1 MFSRMKKHTLFI
13 FLLVFSTSLFAQLK
27 PLTSY
32 PKIETK
38 NTPQYDWKGVEEFKK
53 NGLPRKAIDAIKELQ
68 EKAIKENNVVAYLE
82 SFEELNN
89 VVYKAKFDNQE
100 VENFYWEYADQAQKN
115 AFSF

>member
-27 PLTSY
+27 PITSY

-53 NGLPRKAIDAIKELQ
+53 NGLPRNCLLYTSPSPRDRTRSRMPSSA
-68 EKAIKENNVVAYLE
+68 
-82 SFEELNN
+82 
-89 VVYKAKFDNQE
+89 
-100 VENFYWEYADQAQKN
+100 
-115 AFSF
+115 